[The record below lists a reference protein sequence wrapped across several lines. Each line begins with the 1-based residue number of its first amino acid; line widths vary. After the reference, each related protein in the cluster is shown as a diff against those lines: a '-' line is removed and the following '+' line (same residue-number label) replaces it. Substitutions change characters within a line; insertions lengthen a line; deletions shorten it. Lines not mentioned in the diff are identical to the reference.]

1 MSDLGGSEGWW
12 WGMLWI
18 FPYLRT
24 DIISNVS
31 VSVSVSALNQNINKT
46 SVHSPY
52 VRQALSLLS
61 LAWITPWNGWEV
73 FSLTWKKRNVNIKLN
88 TSFLSNSPSWSPG
101 CRWRSRWVRAPS
113 LGSGSDS
120 GSGQPP
126 NSNLCSVFVC
136 GAGCYEATI
145 EQSGL
150 FVWQSPSQWFLSCW

>member
-18 FPYLRT
+18 FPYLST
-24 DIISNVS
+24 DIISNISAPLS
-31 VSVSVSALNQNINKT
+31 VPALNQNINET

-88 TSFLSNSPSWSPG
+88 SSFLSNSPSWSPG
-101 CRWRSRWVRAPS
+101 CRWPSRWGRARSQVP
-113 LGSGSDS
+113 GT
-120 GSGQPP
+120 GQTPET
-126 NSNLCSVFVC
+126 LLRFRGMLWVTMVFILLIILVLRSKWL
-136 GAGCYEATI
+136 
-145 EQSGL
+145 QSR
-150 FVWQSPSQWFLSCW
+150 QWIDTECW